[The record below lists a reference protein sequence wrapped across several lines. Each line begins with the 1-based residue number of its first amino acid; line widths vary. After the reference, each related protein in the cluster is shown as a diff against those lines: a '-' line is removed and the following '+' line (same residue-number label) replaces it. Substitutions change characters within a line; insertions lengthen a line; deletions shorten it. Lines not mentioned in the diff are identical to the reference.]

1 MRIGEVARLA
11 EVRVVTVRFY
21 EAQGLLPPAAREASG
36 YRSFPS
42 SVVQRIRFIRRAAE
56 LGFSLL
62 EMTVALAIMGLLG
75 ALALPSLQKI
85 AERTGFS
92 LDRQDLEQQLDALP
106 QIAAT
111 QGRNLVLTSSTTP
124 ERSYA
129 APAGAGGDPFPV
141 KLPAGWSISVD
152 APIRYRY
159 DGTCSGGRLHVT
171 TPEVEI
177 DYLMNPPL
185 CELRPG

>member
-1 MRIGEVARLA
+1 MVRTASRGATSLA
-11 EVRVVTVRFY
+11 
-21 EAQGLLPPAAREASG
+21 
-36 YRSFPS
+36 
-42 SVVQRIRFIRRAAE
+42 IRRATEPA
-56 LGFSLL
+56 GFSLL

-75 ALALPSLQKI
+75 ALAMPALSRI

-92 LDRQDLEQQLDALP
+92 LDRQDLEQQLNALP

-124 ERSYA
+124 DGSYA
-129 APAGAGGDPFPV
+129 APAAAAGDPFPV
-141 KLPAGWSISVD
+141 KLPAGWSIAVD

-159 DGTCSGGRLHVT
+159 DGTCGGGRLHVT
-171 TPEVEI
+171 TPEAEF